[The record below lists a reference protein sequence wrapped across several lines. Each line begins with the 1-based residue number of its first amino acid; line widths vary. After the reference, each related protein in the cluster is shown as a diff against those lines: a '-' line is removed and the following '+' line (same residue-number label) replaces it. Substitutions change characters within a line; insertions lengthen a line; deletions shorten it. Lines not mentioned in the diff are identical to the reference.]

1 MLLGII
7 SDLHA
12 NELALEASLAALE
25 RLKVDRLAVLGDIVG
40 YGPDPEAVTQR
51 VAGLVSQ
58 GAICLM
64 GNHDAAAV
72 GARSAM
78 NDVATAAIAWTRPR
92 LSESSRQ
99 FLSGLPMTASLDD
112 LLLVHAE
119 ASNPAGWTYV
129 VDAATAM
136 QSLLAVRA
144 RVTFC
149 GHVHRPQ
156 VYCLTATAKVIAHT
170 PVTGT
175 AVPLSPQRQWLAV
188 AGAVGQP
195 RDGNPA
201 ASFMSYDTLT
211 RELTYHRATYDYDAT
226 AQRIRDAGLP
236 ERLAERLIIGT

>member
-7 SDLHA
+7 SDVHA
-12 NELALEASLAALE
+12 NELALDASLAALD
-25 RLKVDRLAVLGDIVG
+25 RLKVDRLVILGDVVG

-51 VAGLVSQ
+51 ILGLVAE

-64 GNHDAAAV
+64 GNHDAAAT
-72 GARSAM
+72 GARTSM
-78 NDVATAAIAWTRPR
+78 NDTAAAAIAWTRPR
-92 LSESSRQ
+92 LSEASRQ
-99 FLSGLPMTASLDD
+99 FLAALPLTATIGDVLF
-112 LLLVHAE
+112 VHAD
-119 ASNPAGWTYV
+119 ASNPAAWNYV
-129 VDAATAM
+129 VDAASAM

-144 RVTFC
+144 RVTVV

-156 VYCLTATAKVIAHT
+156 VYCLTSTAKVIAHT

-201 ASFMSYDTLT
+201 ASFLTYDTATRDLTFRRASYDY
-211 RELTYHRATYDYDAT
+211 EAT
-226 AQRIRDAGLP
+226 AQRVRDAGLP
-236 ERLAERLIIGT
+236 ERLAERLLSGT